1 MARLDTRQPPTG
13 ARDTV
18 IADSA
23 IPGAPGRPEPNPGA
37 ADEIVSRGSIYVI
50 RDSLSEIFNEEIDAW
65 ARHALGANGFG
76 DYPR

>member
-1 MARLDTRQPPTG
+1 MARLDIRQPPTG

-18 IADSA
+18 IADGA
-23 IPGAPGRPEPNPGA
+23 ISGAPGRPEPNPGA
-37 ADEIVSRGSIYVI
+37 ADEIVSCGSMHVI
-50 RDSLSEIFNEEIDAW
+50 RDSLSEIFSDEVDAW